1 MVQPL
6 WNTVWRFLKKNK
18 KQIELL
24 YDSTTPLVGIY
35 QTELIQKDACTPVF
49 IAVLFTI
56 TKIRKQF
63 KCSSTNT

>member
-1 MVQPL
+1 MEVPKKK
-6 WNTVWRFLKKNK
+6 RIKKKLK
-18 KQIELL
+18 IEVL

-56 TKIRKQF
+56 TKIWKQF

>member
-1 MVQPL
+1 MEVPKKKKKK
-6 WNTVWRFLKKNK
+6 LK
-18 KQIELL
+18 IEVL

-56 TKIRKQF
+56 TKIWKQF

>member
-6 WNTVWRFLKKNK
+6 WNTVWRFLKKK

-35 QTELIQKDACTPVF
+35 HTELIQKDVCTPVF

-56 TKIRKQF
+56 TKIWKQF

>member
-1 MVQPL
+1 MEVP
-6 WNTVWRFLKKNK
+6 KKK
-18 KQIELL
+18 KKKIKIEVL

-56 TKIRKQF
+56 TKIWKQF